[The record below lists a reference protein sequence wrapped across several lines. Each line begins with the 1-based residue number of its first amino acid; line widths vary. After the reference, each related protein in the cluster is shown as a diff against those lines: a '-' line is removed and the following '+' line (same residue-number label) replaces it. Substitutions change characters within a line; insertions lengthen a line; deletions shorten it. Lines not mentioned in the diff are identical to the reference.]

1 MGSARRHRTVRSVR
15 RSRRKGP
22 HPALQARCAWASPA
36 LAGEGVRSR
45 RSLGG
50 EGLLLP
56 FPLLFLIIFFYAPIA
71 NLLREGLT
79 KDGAFSLEFVRKILA
94 DDYFQHVIL
103 FTLWQALL
111 STLASIILGLPLA
124 YILTRYDFPLKRA
137 VRALTIVPFV
147 LPAITVA
154 LGFALLFGRNGYLNQ
169 FLMKLFGLS
178 EPPLPIMYSLTGIVL
193 AHAFYNAPII
203 TRTVHAAW
211 ERLDPRYEES
221 ARTLG
226 ASRFYV
232 FKDITLPMI
241 LPGLLSGAALVFIF
255 CFLSFP
261 IVLSVG
267 GGRFSTIEVEIYTR
281 VVTRLDPEFINYK
294 LGAALALIGLMLSL
308 GMTYL
313 YLRLQGSFARQAEHV
328 RPRST
333 IPLFVGVRDLLRP
346 AKILLWLYVL
356 VSVLLFVG
364 PVLAIVIDSFWE
376 DTPGGGRWTLRWY
389 SYIFTPDYE
398 ALLGDSPLQAIL
410 NSLGFGLGATM
421 IAVPLGLIFAYMI
434 ARLRWA
440 GRRLFDTLLM
450 APLATSS
457 IVLAFALLRAFNA
470 PPFKLAGTATAV
482 IIAHAV
488 IIFPFVV
495 RALVPVLENLDMKI
509 VEMARSLGASRWRA
523 LREIELPLV
532 AGGLIAGAVF
542 AFALSLGEMSATL
555 MLARPGL
562 NTMPVAVYRFLS
574 QHSLGAPSAMSTVM
588 IAVSALAF
596 ILLERW
602 GERIFKHF

>member
-1 MGSARRHRTVRSVR
+1 MPPSL
-15 RSRRKGP
+15 KG
-22 HPALQARCAWASPA
+22 RGDSPPS
-36 LAGEGVRSR
+36 LGEGVGERSGAWR
-45 RSLGG
+45 L
-50 EGLLLP
+50 GLLLLP
-56 FPLLFLIIFFYAPIA
+56 ILFLILFFYAPLA

-79 KDGAFSLEFVRKILA
+79 KDGTFSLEFVQKILT
-94 DDYFQHVIL
+94 DEYFQHVIL
-103 FTLWQALL
+103 FTFWQALL
-111 STLASIILGLPLA
+111 STLASIALGLPLA

-137 VRALTIVPFV
+137 VRSLTIVPFV

-169 FLMKLFGLS
+169 FLMNLFGLR
-178 EPPLPIMYSLTGIVL
+178 EPPLPIMYSLAGIVL

-221 ARTLG
+221 ARALG

-232 FKDITLPMI
+232 FKDVTLPMI

-281 VVTRLDPEFINYK
+281 VVTMLDPQLTNYK
-294 LGAALALIGLMLSL
+294 IGAALALIGLTLSL
-308 GMTYL
+308 TMTYI
-313 YLRLQGSFARQAEHV
+313 YLRVQGGFARQLEQL
-328 RPRST
+328 RPRPPV
-333 IPLFVGVRDLLRP
+333 PLFAGVRDFLRP
-346 AKILLWLYVL
+346 TKLLLWVYVL
-356 VSVLLFVG
+356 VSLLIFVG
-364 PVLAIVIDSFWE
+364 PVLAILADSLWE
-376 DTPGGGRWTLRWY
+376 ETVFGGHWTLRWY
-389 SYIFTPDYE
+389 AYIFTPQYE
-398 ALLGDSPLQAIL
+398 AFLGDSPLRAIL
-410 NSLGFGLGATM
+410 NSIGFGVGAM
-421 IAVPLGLIFAYMI
+421 LIALPMGLIFAYVI
-434 ARLRWA
+434 ARLRWG
-440 GRRLFDTLLM
+440 GRRIFDTLLM

-470 PPFKLAGTATAV
+470 PPFRLMGTPYAV
-482 IIAHAV
+482 IIAHSV

-495 RALVPVLENLDMKI
+495 RALVPVLENLDVKLI
-509 VEMARSLGASRWRA
+509 EGAQSLGASRLRA

-532 AGGLIAGAVF
+532 ATGLLAGAVF

-574 QHSLGAPSAMSTVM
+574 QHSLGAPSAMSVVM

-602 GERIFKHF
+602 GERALQRF

>member
-1 MGSARRHRTVRSVR
+1 MRR
-15 RSRRKGP
+15 
-22 HPALQARCAWASPA
+22 W
-36 LAGEGVRSR
+36 
-45 RSLGG
+45 GG
-50 EGLLLP
+50 EQLLLALP
-56 FPLLFLIIFFYAPIA
+56 VLFLVVFFYGPIA

-79 KDGAFSLEFVRKILA
+79 KDGAFSLEFLWTVLT
-94 DDYFQHVIL
+94 DDYFRYVIL

-111 STLASIILGLPLA
+111 STLASIALGLPLA
-124 YILTRYDFPLKRA
+124 FILTHYDFPLKRI

-169 FLMKLFGLS
+169 LLMHLFGLS

-221 ARTLG
+221 ARALG
-226 ASRFYV
+226 ASRFFV

-281 VVTRLDPEFINYK
+281 VVTRLDPQFVNYK
-294 LGAALALIGLMLSL
+294 IGAALALVGLVISL
-308 GMTYL
+308 AVTYL
-313 YLRLQGSFARQAEHV
+313 YLRLQGGLARQTEQL
-328 RPRST
+328 RPRPT
-333 IPLFVGVRDLLRP
+333 APLFAGVRDLLRP
-346 AKILLWLYVL
+346 TKLLVWLYVL
-356 VSVLLFVG
+356 ISVILFVG
-364 PVLAIVIDSFWE
+364 PVAAIVVDSLRE
-376 DTPGGGRWTLRWY
+376 ETAEGARWTLRWY
-389 SYIFTPDYE
+389 SYIFTPNYE
-398 ALLGDSPLQAIL
+398 ALVGDSPLRAIV
-410 NSLGFGLGATM
+410 NSLIFGLGATA
-421 IAVPLGLIFAYMI
+421 IAVPLGLIFAYVI
-434 ARLRWA
+434 ARLHWA

-470 PPFKLAGTATAV
+470 PPLRLVGTATAV

-488 IIFPFVV
+488 IIFPFIV
-495 RALVPVLENLDMKI
+495 RALVPILESLD
-509 VEMARSLGASRWRA
+509 VRLTEMARSLGAGRFRV
-523 LREIELPLV
+523 LRDIELPLV
-532 AGGLIAGAVF
+532 ATGLIAGAVL

-562 NTMPVAVYRFLS
+562 STMPVAVYRFLS
-574 QHSLGAPSAMSTVM
+574 QHSLGAPSAMSVVM
-588 IAVSALAF
+588 IAVSAIAF

-602 GERIFKHF
+602 GERALRF

>member
-1 MGSARRHRTVRSVR
+1 VNMRR
-15 RSRRKGP
+15 
-22 HPALQARCAWASPA
+22 W
-36 LAGEGVRSR
+36 
-45 RSLGG
+45 GG
-50 EGLLLP
+50 EQLLLALP
-56 FPLLFLIIFFYAPIA
+56 VLFLVVFFYGPIA

-79 KDGAFSLEFVRKILA
+79 KDGAFSLEFLWTVLA
-94 DDYFQHVIL
+94 DDYFRHVIL

-111 STLASIILGLPLA
+111 STLASIALGLPLA
-124 YILTRYDFPLKRA
+124 FILTHYDFPLKRV

-169 FLMKLFGLS
+169 LLMNLFGLS

-221 ARTLG
+221 ARALG
-226 ASRFYV
+226 ASRFFV

-281 VVTRLDPEFINYK
+281 VVTRLDPQFVNYK
-294 LGAALALIGLMLSL
+294 IGAALALVGLVLSL
-308 GMTYL
+308 AVTYL
-313 YLRLQGSFARQAEHV
+313 YLRLQGSLARQTEQL
-328 RPRST
+328 RPRPT
-333 IPLFVGVRDLLRP
+333 APLFAGVRDLLRP
-346 AKILLWLYVL
+346 AKLLVWLYVL
-356 VSVLLFVG
+356 ISVILFVG
-364 PVLAIVIDSFWE
+364 PVAAIVVDSLRE
-376 DTPGGGRWTLRWY
+376 ETAEEARWTLRWY
-389 SYIFTPDYE
+389 SYIFTPNYE
-398 ALLGDSPLQAIL
+398 ALVGDSPLRAIV
-410 NSLGFGLGATM
+410 NSLIFGLGATA
-421 IAVPLGLIFAYMI
+421 IAVPLGLIFAYVI
-434 ARLRWA
+434 ARLHWA

-470 PPFKLAGTATAV
+470 PPLRLVGTATAV

-488 IIFPFVV
+488 IIFPFIV
-495 RALVPVLENLDMKI
+495 RALVPILESLD
-509 VEMARSLGASRWRA
+509 VRLTEMARSLGAGRFRV
-523 LREIELPLV
+523 LRDIELPLV
-532 AGGLIAGAVF
+532 ATGLIAGAVF

-562 NTMPVAVYRFLS
+562 STMPVAVYRFLS
-574 QHSLGAPSAMSTVM
+574 QHSLGAPSAMSVVM
-588 IAVSALAF
+588 IAVSAIAF

-602 GERIFKHF
+602 GERALRF

>member
-1 MGSARRHRTVRSVR
+1 VNMRR
-15 RSRRKGP
+15 
-22 HPALQARCAWASPA
+22 W
-36 LAGEGVRSR
+36 
-45 RSLGG
+45 GG
-50 EGLLLP
+50 EQLLLALP
-56 FPLLFLIIFFYAPIA
+56 VLFLVVFFYGPIA

-79 KDGAFSLEFVRKILA
+79 KDGAFSLEFLWTVLT
-94 DDYFQHVIL
+94 DDYFRYVIL

-111 STLASIILGLPLA
+111 STLASIALGLPLA
-124 YILTRYDFPLKRA
+124 FILTHYDFPLKRV

-169 FLMKLFGLS
+169 LLMHLFGLS

-221 ARTLG
+221 ARALG
-226 ASRFYV
+226 ASRFFV

-281 VVTRLDPEFINYK
+281 VVTRLDPQFVNYK
-294 LGAALALIGLMLSL
+294 IGAALALVGLVLSL
-308 GMTYL
+308 AVTYL
-313 YLRLQGSFARQAEHV
+313 YLRLQGSLARQTEQL
-328 RPRST
+328 RPRPT
-333 IPLFVGVRDLLRP
+333 APLFAGVRDLLRP
-346 AKILLWLYVL
+346 TKLLVWLYVL
-356 VSVLLFVG
+356 ISVILFVG
-364 PVLAIVIDSFWE
+364 PVAAIVVDSLRE
-376 DTPGGGRWTLRWY
+376 ETAEGARWTLRWY
-389 SYIFTPDYE
+389 SYIFTPNYE
-398 ALLGDSPLQAIL
+398 ALVGDSPLRAIV
-410 NSLGFGLGATM
+410 NSLIFGLGATA
-421 IAVPLGLIFAYMI
+421 IAVPLGLIFAYVI
-434 ARLRWA
+434 ARLHWA

-470 PPFKLAGTATAV
+470 PPLRLVGSSTAV

-488 IIFPFVV
+488 IILPFIV
-495 RALVPVLENLDMKI
+495 RALVPILESLD
-509 VEMARSLGASRWRA
+509 VRLTEMARSLGAGRFRA
-523 LREIELPLV
+523 LRDIELPLV
-532 AGGLIAGAVF
+532 ATGLIAGAVF

-562 NTMPVAVYRFLS
+562 STMPVAVYRFLS
-574 QHSLGAPSAMSTVM
+574 QHSLGAPSAMSVVM
-588 IAVSALAF
+588 IAVSAIAF

-602 GERIFKHF
+602 GERALRF

>member
-1 MGSARRHRTVRSVR
+1 MRR
-15 RSRRKGP
+15 
-22 HPALQARCAWASPA
+22 W
-36 LAGEGVRSR
+36 
-45 RSLGG
+45 GG
-50 EGLLLP
+50 EQLLLALP
-56 FPLLFLIIFFYAPIA
+56 VLFLVVFFYGPIA

-79 KDGAFSLEFVRKILA
+79 KDGAFSLEFLWAVLT
-94 DDYFQHVIL
+94 DDYFRYVIL

-111 STLASIILGLPLA
+111 STLASIALGLPLA
-124 YILTRYDFPLKRA
+124 FILTHYDFPLKRVA
-137 VRALTIVPFV
+137 RALTIVPFV

-169 FLMKLFGLS
+169 FLMNLFGLS

-221 ARTLG
+221 ARALG
-226 ASRFYV
+226 ASRFFV

-281 VVTRLDPEFINYK
+281 VVTRLDPQFVNYK
-294 LGAALALIGLMLSL
+294 IGAALALVGLVLSL
-308 GMTYL
+308 AVTYL
-313 YLRLQGSFARQAEHV
+313 YLRLQGGLARQTEQL
-328 RPRST
+328 RPRPT
-333 IPLFVGVRDLLRP
+333 APLLAGVRDLLRP
-346 AKILLWLYVL
+346 TKLLVWLYVL
-356 VSVLLFVG
+356 VSVILFVG
-364 PVLAIVIDSFWE
+364 PVAAIVVDSLRE
-376 DTPGGGRWTLRWY
+376 ETAEGARWTLRWY
-389 SYIFTPDYE
+389 SYIFTPNYE
-398 ALLGDSPLQAIL
+398 ALVGDSPLRAIV
-410 NSLGFGLGATM
+410 NSLIFGLGATA
-421 IAVPLGLIFAYMI
+421 IAVPLGLIFAYVI
-434 ARLRWA
+434 ARLRLDRSSC
-440 GRRLFDTLLM
+440 RRRRQGVQSRRSLVDTLLM

-470 PPFKLAGTATAV
+470 PPLRLVGSSTAV

-488 IIFPFVV
+488 IIFPFIV
-495 RALVPVLENLDMKI
+495 RALVPILESLD
-509 VEMARSLGASRWRA
+509 VRLTEMARSLGASRWRV
-523 LREIELPLV
+523 LRDIELPLV
-532 AGGLIAGAVF
+532 ATGLIAGAVF

-562 NTMPVAVYRFLS
+562 STMPVAVYRFLS
-574 QHSLGAPSAMSTVM
+574 QHSLGAPSAMSVVM
-588 IAVSALAF
+588 IAVSAIAF

-602 GERIFKHF
+602 GERALRF

>member
-1 MGSARRHRTVRSVR
+1 VNMRR
-15 RSRRKGP
+15 
-22 HPALQARCAWASPA
+22 W
-36 LAGEGVRSR
+36 
-45 RSLGG
+45 GG
-50 EGLLLP
+50 EQLLLALP
-56 FPLLFLIIFFYAPIA
+56 VLFLVVFFYGPIA

-79 KDGAFSLEFVRKILA
+79 KDGAFSLEFLWAVLT
-94 DDYFQHVIL
+94 DDYFRHVIL

-111 STLASIILGLPLA
+111 STLASIALGLPLA
-124 YILTRYDFPLKRA
+124 FILTHYDFPLKRI

-154 LGFALLFGRNGYLNQ
+154 LGFVLLFGRNGYLNQ
-169 FLMKLFGLS
+169 FLMHLFGLS

-221 ARTLG
+221 ARALG
-226 ASRFYV
+226 ASRFFV

-281 VVTRLDPEFINYK
+281 VVTRLDPQFVNYK
-294 LGAALALIGLMLSL
+294 IGAALALVGLVLSL
-308 GMTYL
+308 AVTYL
-313 YLRLQGSFARQAEHV
+313 YLRLQGSLARQTEQL
-328 RPRST
+328 RPRPT
-333 IPLFVGVRDLLRP
+333 APLFAGVRDLLRP
-346 AKILLWLYVL
+346 TKLLVWLYVL
-356 VSVLLFVG
+356 VSVILFVG
-364 PVLAIVIDSFWE
+364 PVAAIVVDSLRE
-376 DTPGGGRWTLRWY
+376 ETAEGARWTLRWY
-389 SYIFTPDYE
+389 SYIFTPNYE
-398 ALLGDSPLQAIL
+398 ALVGDSPLRAIV
-410 NSLGFGLGATM
+410 NSLIFGLGATA
-421 IAVPLGLIFAYMI
+421 IAVPLGLIFAYVI
-434 ARLRWA
+434 ARLHWA

-470 PPFKLAGTATAV
+470 PPLRLVGTATAV

-488 IIFPFVV
+488 IIFPFIV
-495 RALVPVLENLDMKI
+495 RALVPILESLD
-509 VEMARSLGASRWRA
+509 VRLTEMARSLGAGRFRV
-523 LREIELPLV
+523 LRDIELPLV
-532 AGGLIAGAVF
+532 ATGLIAGAVL

-562 NTMPVAVYRFLS
+562 STMPVAVYRFLS
-574 QHSLGAPSAMSTVM
+574 QHSLGAPSAMSVVM
-588 IAVSALAF
+588 IAVSAIAF

-602 GERIFKHF
+602 GERALRF

>member
-1 MGSARRHRTVRSVR
+1 MSAR
-15 RSRRKGP
+15 K
-22 HPALQARCAWASPA
+22 W
-36 LAGEGVRSR
+36 
-45 RSLGG
+45 GG
-50 EGLLLP
+50 EQILLIL
-56 FPLLFLIIFFYAPIA
+56 PLLFLIVFFYGPVA

-79 KDGAFSLEFVRKILA
+79 KDGVFSLDFVTQILT
-94 DDYFQHVIL
+94 DSYFQHVIL

-111 STLASIILGLPLA
+111 STLASIVLGLPLA
-124 YILTRYDFPLKRA
+124 YILAHYEFPLKR
-137 VRALTIVPFV
+137 VIRALTIVPFV

-169 FLMKLFGLS
+169 LLMSLLGLS

-221 ARTLG
+221 ARALG

-281 VVTRLDPEFINYK
+281 VVTRLDPQFVNYK
-294 LGAALALIGLMLSL
+294 IGAALALIGLVLSL
-308 GMTYL
+308 AMTYI
-313 YLRLQGSFARQAEHV
+313 YLRVQGSFAKQAEHV
-328 RPRST
+328 RPRPT
-333 IPLFVGVRDLLRP
+333 IPLFAGARDLLRP
-346 AKILLWLYVL
+346 TKVLLWLYVL
-356 VSVLLFVG
+356 ISLVLFAG
-364 PVLAIVIDSFWE
+364 PMLAIVIDSLWE
-376 DTPGGGRWTLRWY
+376 DTPAGGHWTLRWY

-398 ALLGDSPLQAIL
+398 ALLGDSPLRAIV
-410 NSLGFGLGATM
+410 NSISFGLGATA
-421 IAVPLGLIFAYMI
+421 IAVPLGLIFAYVI
-434 ARLRWA
+434 ARLRWV

-457 IVLAFALLRAFNA
+457 IVLAFALLRAFSA
-470 PPFKLAGTATAV
+470 PPLKLVGTATAV

-488 IIFPFVV
+488 IIFPFIV
-495 RALVPVLENLDMKI
+495 RALVPVLENLDIKI

-532 AGGLIAGAVF
+532 ATGLVAGAVF

-602 GERIFKHF
+602 GERALKNF

>member
-1 MGSARRHRTVRSVR
+1 MRR
-15 RSRRKGP
+15 
-22 HPALQARCAWASPA
+22 W
-36 LAGEGVRSR
+36 
-45 RSLGG
+45 GG
-50 EGLLLP
+50 EQLLLALP
-56 FPLLFLIIFFYAPIA
+56 VLFLVVFFYGPIA

-79 KDGAFSLEFVRKILA
+79 KDGAFSLEFLWAVLT
-94 DDYFQHVIL
+94 DDYFRHVIL

-111 STLASIILGLPLA
+111 STLASIALGLPLA
-124 YILTRYDFPLKRA
+124 FILTHYDFPLKRV

-169 FLMKLFGLS
+169 FLMNLFGLS

-221 ARTLG
+221 ARALG
-226 ASRFYV
+226 ASRFFV

-281 VVTRLDPEFINYK
+281 VVTRLDPQFVNYK
-294 LGAALALIGLMLSL
+294 IGAALALVGLVLSL
-308 GMTYL
+308 AVTYL
-313 YLRLQGSFARQAEHV
+313 YLRLQGGLARQTEQL
-328 RPRST
+328 RPRPT
-333 IPLFVGVRDLLRP
+333 APLFAGVRDLLRP
-346 AKILLWLYVL
+346 TKLLVWLYVL
-356 VSVLLFVG
+356 ISVILFVG
-364 PVLAIVIDSFWE
+364 PVAAIVVDSLRE
-376 DTPGGGRWTLRWY
+376 ETAEGARWTLRWY
-389 SYIFTPDYE
+389 SYIFTPNYE
-398 ALLGDSPLQAIL
+398 ALVGDSPLRAIV
-410 NSLGFGLGATM
+410 NSLIFGLGATA
-421 IAVPLGLIFAYMI
+421 IAVPLGLIFAYVI
-434 ARLRWA
+434 ARLHWA

-470 PPFKLAGTATAV
+470 PPLRLVGTATAV

-488 IIFPFVV
+488 IIFPFIV
-495 RALVPVLENLDMKI
+495 RALVPILESLD
-509 VEMARSLGASRWRA
+509 VRLTEMARSLGAGRFRA
-523 LREIELPLV
+523 LRDIELPLV
-532 AGGLIAGAVF
+532 ATGLIAGAVF

-562 NTMPVAVYRFLS
+562 STMPVAVYRFLS
-574 QHSLGAPSAMSTVM
+574 QHSLGAPSAMSVVM
-588 IAVSALAF
+588 IAVSAIAF

-602 GERIFKHF
+602 GERALRF

>member
-1 MGSARRHRTVRSVR
+1 MRPFGRAFTLTPR
-15 RSRRKGP
+15 P
-22 HPALQARCAWASPA
+22 SP
-36 LAGEGVRSR
+36 LRGRGV
-45 RSLGG
+45 GG
-50 EGLLLP
+50 EGLLLL
-56 FPLLFLIIFFYAPIA
+56 FPLLFLVIFFYAPLA
-71 NLLREGLT
+71 HLLREGLT
-79 KDGAFSLEFVRKILA
+79 KDGIFSLEFIRRILT

-103 FTLWQALL
+103 FTLWQAFL
-111 STLASIILGLPLA
+111 STLASIALGLPLA
-124 YILTRYDFPLKRA
+124 YILTHYDFPLKR
-137 VRALTIVPFV
+137 VIRALTIVPFV

-169 FLMKLFGLS
+169 FLMSLFGLS

-221 ARTLG
+221 ARALG

-232 FKDITLPMI
+232 FKDVTLPMI

-267 GGRFSTIEVEIYTR
+267 GGRFSTIEVEVYTR
-281 VVTRLDPEFINYK
+281 VVTRLDPQFLNYK
-294 LGAALALIGLMLSL
+294 IGAALALIGLVLSL
-308 GMTYL
+308 MMTYI
-313 YLRLQGSFARQAEHV
+313 YLRMQGSLARQAEHV
-328 RPRST
+328 RPRPT
-333 IPLFVGVRDLLRP
+333 VPLFAGVRDFLRP
-346 AKILLWLYVL
+346 TKLLLWLYMLFSLL
-356 VSVLLFVG
+356 VFVG
-364 PVLAIVIDSFWE
+364 PMLAIVADSLWE
-376 DTPGGGRWTLRWY
+376 DTPTGGRWTLRWY

-398 ALLGDSPLQAIL
+398 ALLGDSPLRAIL
-410 NSLGFGLGATM
+410 NSLSFGLGATA
-421 IAVPLGLIFAYMI
+421 IAVPLGLIFAYVI
-434 ARLRWA
+434 ARLRWG

-470 PPFKLAGTATAV
+470 PPFRLVGTATAV

-488 IIFPFVV
+488 IIFPFIV

-532 AGGLIAGAVF
+532 ATGLIAGAVF

-574 QHSLGAPSAMSTVM
+574 QHSLGAPSAMSVVM
-588 IAVSALAF
+588 IVVSALAF
-596 ILLERW
+596 VVLERL
-602 GERIFKHF
+602 GERALKL

>member
-1 MGSARRHRTVRSVR
+1 MGQARRHGTVSVR
-15 RSRRKGP
+15 PFGRRGP
-22 HPALQARCAWASPA
+22 HPAGTPLPWLTYGKGAR
-36 LAGEGVRSR
+36 
-45 RSLGG
+45 G
-50 EGLLLP
+50 EGLVLLL
-56 FPLLFLIIFFYAPIA
+56 PLLFLVIFFYAPVA

-79 KDGAFSLEFVRKILA
+79 QDGAFSLEFVKRILT
-94 DDYFQHVIL
+94 DDYFRHVIL

-111 STLASIILGLPLA
+111 STLASIALGLPVA
-124 YILTRYDFPLKRA
+124 YMLKHYDFPFKRA
-137 VRALTIVPFV
+137 IRSLTIVPFV

-169 FLMKLFGLS
+169 FLMGLFGLS

-221 ARTLG
+221 ARALG
-226 ASRFYV
+226 ASPFYV

-241 LPGLLSGAALVFIF
+241 LPGLLSGAALVFLF

-281 VVTRLDPEFINYK
+281 VVTRLDPQFLNYK
-294 LGAALALIGLMLSL
+294 IGAALALVSLVLSL
-308 GMTYL
+308 GIVYL
-313 YLRLQGSFARQAEHV
+313 YLRLQGSLTRQVEQL
-328 RPRST
+328 RPRPT
-333 IPLFVGVRDLLRP
+333 VPLFAGARDLLRP
-346 AKILLWLYVL
+346 TKLLLWLYVL
-356 VSVLLFVG
+356 FSLVVFVG
-364 PVLAIVIDSFWE
+364 PVLAIVADSLWE
-376 DTPGGGRWTLRWY
+376 DTPTGGRWTLRWY

-398 ALLGDSPLQAIL
+398 ALLGDSPVQAIL
-410 NSLGFGLGATM
+410 NSLSFGALATA
-421 IAVPLGLIFAYMI
+421 IAVPLGLIFAYII
-434 ARLRWA
+434 ARARW
-440 GRRLFDTLLM
+440 GRRRLVDTLLM

-470 PPFKLAGTATAV
+470 PPFRLVGTATAV
-482 IIAHAV
+482 IVAHAV
-488 IIFPFVV
+488 IIFPFIV
-495 RALVPVLENLDMKI
+495 RALVPVLENLDLKI

-523 LREIELPLV
+523 LREIELPVIATGLV
-532 AGGLIAGAVF
+532 AGAVF
-542 AFALSLGEMSATL
+542 AFALSLGEMSATV

-574 QHSLGAPSAMSTVM
+574 QHALGAPSAMSAVM
-588 IAVSALAF
+588 IVVAALAF
-596 ILLERW
+596 IVLERF
-602 GERIFKHF
+602 GEKALKL

>member
-1 MGSARRHRTVRSVR
+1 MRR
-15 RSRRKGP
+15 
-22 HPALQARCAWASPA
+22 W
-36 LAGEGVRSR
+36 
-45 RSLGG
+45 GG
-50 EGLLLP
+50 EQLLLALP
-56 FPLLFLIIFFYAPIA
+56 VLFLVVFFYGPIA

-79 KDGAFSLEFVRKILA
+79 KDGAFSLEFLWTVLT
-94 DDYFQHVIL
+94 DDYFRHVIL

-111 STLASIILGLPLA
+111 STLASIALGLPLA
-124 YILTRYDFPLKRA
+124 FILTHYDFPLKRV

-169 FLMKLFGLS
+169 LLMHLFGLS

-221 ARTLG
+221 ARALG
-226 ASRFYV
+226 ASRFFV

-281 VVTRLDPEFINYK
+281 VVTRLDPQFVNYK
-294 LGAALALIGLMLSL
+294 IGAALALVGLVLSL
-308 GMTYL
+308 AVTYL
-313 YLRLQGSFARQAEHV
+313 YLRLQGSLARQTEQL
-328 RPRST
+328 RPRPT
-333 IPLFVGVRDLLRP
+333 APLFAGVRDLLRP
-346 AKILLWLYVL
+346 TKLLVWLYVL
-356 VSVLLFVG
+356 ISVILFVG
-364 PVLAIVIDSFWE
+364 PVAAIVVDSLRE
-376 DTPGGGRWTLRWY
+376 ETAEGARWTLRWY
-389 SYIFTPDYE
+389 SYIFTPNYE
-398 ALLGDSPLQAIL
+398 ALVGDSPLRAIV
-410 NSLGFGLGATM
+410 NSLIFGLGATA
-421 IAVPLGLIFAYMI
+421 IAVPLGLIFAYVI
-434 ARLRWA
+434 ARLRQTSSGLYAFASHWLA
-440 GRRLFDTLLM
+440 KMKPTRSVRSLVDTLLM

-470 PPFKLAGTATAV
+470 PPLRLVGSSTAV

-488 IIFPFVV
+488 IIFPFIV
-495 RALVPVLENLDMKI
+495 RALVPILESLD
-509 VEMARSLGASRWRA
+509 VRLTEMARSLGASRWRV
-523 LREIELPLV
+523 LRDIELPLV
-532 AGGLIAGAVF
+532 ATGLIAGAVF

-562 NTMPVAVYRFLS
+562 STMPVAVYRFLS
-574 QHSLGAPSAMSTVM
+574 QHSLGAPSAMSVVM
-588 IAVSALAF
+588 IAVSAIAF

-602 GERIFKHF
+602 GERALRF

>member
-1 MGSARRHRTVRSVR
+1 LV
-15 RSRRKGP
+15 
-22 HPALQARCAWASPA
+22 
-36 LAGEGVRSR
+36 
-45 RSLGG
+45 
-50 EGLLLP
+50 
-56 FPLLFLIIFFYAPIA
+56 IFFYAPVA

-79 KDGAFSLEFVRKILA
+79 QDGAFSLEFVKRILT
-94 DDYFQHVIL
+94 DDYFRHVIL

-111 STLASIILGLPLA
+111 STLASIALGLPVA
-124 YILTRYDFPLKRA
+124 YMLTHYDFPFKRA
-137 VRALTIVPFV
+137 IRSLTIVPFV

-169 FLMKLFGLS
+169 FLMGLFGLS

-221 ARTLG
+221 ARALG

-241 LPGLLSGAALVFIF
+241 LPGLLSGAALVFLF

-281 VVTRLDPEFINYK
+281 VVTRLDPQFLNYK
-294 LGAALALIGLMLSL
+294 IGAALALVSLVLSL
-308 GMTYL
+308 GIVYL
-313 YLRLQGSFARQAEHV
+313 YLRLQGSLTRQVEQL
-328 RPRST
+328 RPRPT
-333 IPLFVGVRDLLRP
+333 VPLFAGARDLLRP
-346 AKILLWLYVL
+346 TKLLLWLYVL
-356 VSVLLFVG
+356 FSLVVFVG
-364 PVLAIVIDSFWE
+364 PVLAIVADSLWE
-376 DTPGGGRWTLRWY
+376 DTPTGGRWTLRWY

-398 ALLGDSPLQAIL
+398 ALLGDSPVQAIL
-410 NSLGFGLGATM
+410 NSLSFGALATA
-421 IAVPLGLIFAYMI
+421 IAVPLGLIFAYII
-434 ARLRWA
+434 ARARWG
-440 GRRLFDTLLM
+440 GRRLVDTLLM

-470 PPFKLAGTATAV
+470 PPFRLVGTATAV
-482 IIAHAV
+482 IVAHAV
-488 IIFPFVV
+488 IIFPFIV
-495 RALVPVLENLDMKI
+495 RALVPVLENLDLKI

-523 LREIELPLV
+523 LREIELPVVATGLV
-532 AGGLIAGAVF
+532 AGAVF
-542 AFALSLGEMSATL
+542 AFALSLGEMSATV

-574 QHSLGAPSAMSTVM
+574 QHALGAPSAMSAVM
-588 IAVSALAF
+588 IVVAALAF
-596 ILLERW
+596 IVLERF
-602 GERIFKHF
+602 GEKALKL

>member
-1 MGSARRHRTVRSVR
+1 MGFLG
-15 RSRRKGP
+15 RKGP
-22 HPALQARCAWASPA
+22 PLAYNSP
-36 LAGEGVRSR
+36 LPWPTHGRGVQGE
-45 RSLGG
+45 SLM
-50 EGLLLP
+50 LL
-56 FPLLFLIIFFYAPIA
+56 FPLLFLIVFFYAPLA

-79 KDGAFSLEFVRKILA
+79 QDGTFSLEFIGKILT
-94 DDYFQHVIL
+94 DDYFQYVIL
-103 FTLWQALL
+103 FTLWQAFL
-111 STLASIILGLPLA
+111 STLASIALGLPLA
-124 YILTRYDFPLKRA
+124 YILTHYEFPLKRV
-137 VRALTIVPFV
+137 VRSLTIVPFV

-169 FLMKLFGLS
+169 FLMHLLGLS
-178 EPPLPIMYSLTGIVL
+178 EPPLPIMYSLAGIVL

-221 ARTLG
+221 ARALG

-232 FKDITLPMI
+232 FKDVTLPMI

-281 VVTRLDPEFINYK
+281 VVTRLDPQFLNYK
-294 LGAALALIGLMLSL
+294 IGAALALIGLTLSL
-308 GMTYL
+308 GMTYI
-313 YLRLQGSFARQAEHV
+313 YLRLQGSFARQTEHL
-328 RPRST
+328 RPRPT
-333 IPLFVGVRDLLRP
+333 LPLFAGIRDFLRP
-346 AKILLWLYVL
+346 TKLLLWFYVL
-356 VSVLLFVG
+356 GSVLVFIG
-364 PVLAIVIDSFWE
+364 PMLAIIADSFWE
-376 DTPGGGRWTLRWY
+376 DTPTGGRWTLRWY
-389 SYIFTPDYE
+389 AYIFTPNYE
-398 ALLGDSPLQAIL
+398 ALLGDSPMQAIL
-410 NSLGFGLGATM
+410 NSISFGLGATA
-421 IAVPLGLIFAYMI
+421 IAVPLGLILAYVI

-457 IVLAFALLRAFNA
+457 IVVAFALLRAFNA
-470 PPFKLAGTATAV
+470 PPMRLVGTATAV
-482 IIAHAV
+482 ILAHAV

-495 RALVPVLENLDMKI
+495 RALVPILESLDQRL

-532 AGGLIAGAVF
+532 ATGLIAGAIF

-574 QHSLGAPSAMSTVM
+574 QHSLGAPSAMSVVM
-588 IAVSALAF
+588 IVVSTLAF
-596 ILLERW
+596 LVLERL
-602 GERIFKHF
+602 GEKALKL

>member
-1 MGSARRHRTVRSVR
+1 MRR
-15 RSRRKGP
+15 
-22 HPALQARCAWASPA
+22 W
-36 LAGEGVRSR
+36 
-45 RSLGG
+45 GG
-50 EGLLLP
+50 EQLLLALP
-56 FPLLFLIIFFYAPIA
+56 VLFLVVFFYGPIA

-79 KDGAFSLEFVRKILA
+79 KDGAFSLEFLWTVLT
-94 DDYFQHVIL
+94 DDYFRHVIL

-111 STLASIILGLPLA
+111 STLASIALGLPLA
-124 YILTRYDFPLKRA
+124 FILTHYDFPLKRV

-169 FLMKLFGLS
+169 LLMHLFGLS

-221 ARTLG
+221 ARALG
-226 ASRFYV
+226 ASRFFV

-281 VVTRLDPEFINYK
+281 VVTRLDPQFVNYK
-294 LGAALALIGLMLSL
+294 IGAALALVGLVLSL
-308 GMTYL
+308 AVTYL
-313 YLRLQGSFARQAEHV
+313 YLRLQGSLARQTEQL
-328 RPRST
+328 RPRPT
-333 IPLFVGVRDLLRP
+333 APLFAGVRDLLRP
-346 AKILLWLYVL
+346 TKLLVWLYVL
-356 VSVLLFVG
+356 VSVIIFVG
-364 PVLAIVIDSFWE
+364 PVAAIVVDSLRE
-376 DTPGGGRWTLRWY
+376 ETAEGARWTLRWY
-389 SYIFTPDYE
+389 SYIFTPNYE
-398 ALLGDSPLQAIL
+398 ALVGDSPLRAII
-410 NSLGFGLGATM
+410 NSLSFGLGATA
-421 IAVPLGLIFAYMI
+421 IAVPLGLIFAYVI
-434 ARLRWA
+434 ARLHWA
-440 GRRLFDTLLM
+440 GWRLFDTLLM

-470 PPFKLAGTATAV
+470 PPLRLAGTATAV

-488 IIFPFVV
+488 IIFPFIV
-495 RALVPVLENLDMKI
+495 RALVPILESLD
-509 VEMARSLGASRWRA
+509 VRLTEMARSLGAGRFRA
-523 LREIELPLV
+523 LRDIELPLV
-532 AGGLIAGAVF
+532 ATGLIAGAVF

-562 NTMPVAVYRFLS
+562 STMPVAVYRFLS
-574 QHSLGAPSAMSTVM
+574 QHSLGAPSAMSVVM
-588 IAVSALAF
+588 IAVSAIAF

-602 GERIFKHF
+602 GERALRF

>member
-1 MGSARRHRTVRSVR
+1 VNMRR
-15 RSRRKGP
+15 
-22 HPALQARCAWASPA
+22 W
-36 LAGEGVRSR
+36 
-45 RSLGG
+45 GG
-50 EGLLLP
+50 EQLLLALP
-56 FPLLFLIIFFYAPIA
+56 VLFLVVFFYGPIA

-79 KDGAFSLEFVRKILA
+79 KDGAFSLEFLWTVLT
-94 DDYFQHVIL
+94 DDYFRYVIL

-111 STLASIILGLPLA
+111 STLASIALGLLLA
-124 YILTRYDFPLKRA
+124 FILTHYDFPLKRVA
-137 VRALTIVPFV
+137 RALTIVPFV

-169 FLMKLFGLS
+169 LLMHLFGLS

-221 ARTLG
+221 ARALG
-226 ASRFYV
+226 ASRFFV

-281 VVTRLDPEFINYK
+281 VVTRLDPQFVNYK
-294 LGAALALIGLMLSL
+294 IGAALALVGLVLSL
-308 GMTYL
+308 AVTYL
-313 YLRLQGSFARQAEHV
+313 YLRLQGSLARQTEQL
-328 RPRST
+328 RPRPT
-333 IPLFVGVRDLLRP
+333 APLFAGVRDLLRP
-346 AKILLWLYVL
+346 TKLLVWLYVL
-356 VSVLLFVG
+356 ISVILFVG
-364 PVLAIVIDSFWE
+364 PVAAIVVDSLRE
-376 DTPGGGRWTLRWY
+376 ETVEGARWTLRWY
-389 SYIFTPDYE
+389 SYIFTPNYE
-398 ALLGDSPLQAIL
+398 ALVGDSPLRAIV
-410 NSLGFGLGATM
+410 NSLIFGLGATA
-421 IAVPLGLIFAYMI
+421 IAVPLGLIFAYVI
-434 ARLRWA
+434 ARLHWA

-470 PPFKLAGTATAV
+470 PPLRLVGTATAV

-488 IIFPFVV
+488 IIFPFIV
-495 RALVPVLENLDMKI
+495 RALVPILESLD
-509 VEMARSLGASRWRA
+509 VRLTEMARSLGASRWRV
-523 LREIELPLV
+523 LRDIELPLV
-532 AGGLIAGAVF
+532 ATGLIAGAVL

-562 NTMPVAVYRFLS
+562 STMPVAVYRFLS
-574 QHSLGAPSAMSTVM
+574 QHSLGAPSAMSVVM
-588 IAVSALAF
+588 IAVSAIAF

-602 GERIFKHF
+602 GERALRF

>member
-1 MGSARRHRTVRSVR
+1 MRR
-15 RSRRKGP
+15 
-22 HPALQARCAWASPA
+22 W
-36 LAGEGVRSR
+36 
-45 RSLGG
+45 GG
-50 EGLLLP
+50 EQLLLALP
-56 FPLLFLIIFFYAPIA
+56 VLFLVVFFYGPIA

-79 KDGAFSLEFVRKILA
+79 KDGAFSLEFLWAVLT
-94 DDYFQHVIL
+94 DDYFRHVIL

-111 STLASIILGLPLA
+111 STLASIALGLPLA
-124 YILTRYDFPLKRA
+124 FILTHYDFPLKRI

-169 FLMKLFGLS
+169 LLMHLFGLS

-221 ARTLG
+221 ARALG
-226 ASRFYV
+226 ASRFFV
-232 FKDITLPMI
+232 FKDITLHMI

-281 VVTRLDPEFINYK
+281 VVTRLDPQFVNYK
-294 LGAALALIGLMLSL
+294 IGAALALVGLVLSL
-308 GMTYL
+308 AVTYL
-313 YLRLQGSFARQAEHV
+313 YLRLQGGLARQTEQL
-328 RPRST
+328 RPRPT
-333 IPLFVGVRDLLRP
+333 APLFAGVRDLLRP
-346 AKILLWLYVL
+346 TKLLVWLYVL
-356 VSVLLFVG
+356 ISVILFVG
-364 PVLAIVIDSFWE
+364 PVAAIVVDSLRE
-376 DTPGGGRWTLRWY
+376 ETAEGARWTLRWY
-389 SYIFTPDYE
+389 SYIFTPNYE
-398 ALLGDSPLQAIL
+398 ALVGDSPLRAIV
-410 NSLGFGLGATM
+410 NSLIFGLGATA
-421 IAVPLGLIFAYMI
+421 IAVPLGLIFAYVI
-434 ARLRWA
+434 ARLHWA

-470 PPFKLAGTATAV
+470 PPLRLVGTATAV

-488 IIFPFVV
+488 IIFPFIV
-495 RALVPVLENLDMKI
+495 RALVPILESLD
-509 VEMARSLGASRWRA
+509 VRLTEMARSLGAGRFRV
-523 LREIELPLV
+523 LRDIELPLV
-532 AGGLIAGAVF
+532 ATGLIAGAVF

-562 NTMPVAVYRFLS
+562 STMPVAVYRFLS
-574 QHSLGAPSAMSTVM
+574 QHSLGAPSAMSVVM
-588 IAVSALAF
+588 IAVSAIAF

-602 GERIFKHF
+602 GERALRF

>member
-1 MGSARRHRTVRSVR
+1 MRR
-15 RSRRKGP
+15 
-22 HPALQARCAWASPA
+22 W
-36 LAGEGVRSR
+36 
-45 RSLGG
+45 GG
-50 EGLLLP
+50 EQLLLALP
-56 FPLLFLIIFFYAPIA
+56 VLFLVVFFYGPIA

-79 KDGAFSLEFVRKILA
+79 KDGAFSLEFLWAVLT
-94 DDYFQHVIL
+94 DDYFRHVIL

-111 STLASIILGLPLA
+111 STLASIALGLPLA
-124 YILTRYDFPLKRA
+124 FILTHYDFPLKRI

-169 FLMKLFGLS
+169 FLMHLFGLS

-221 ARTLG
+221 ARALG
-226 ASRFYV
+226 ASRFFV

-281 VVTRLDPEFINYK
+281 VVTRLDPQFVNYK
-294 LGAALALIGLMLSL
+294 IGAALALVGLVLSL
-308 GMTYL
+308 AVTYL
-313 YLRLQGSFARQAEHV
+313 YLRLQGSLARQTEQL
-328 RPRST
+328 RPRPT
-333 IPLFVGVRDLLRP
+333 APLFAGVRDLLRP
-346 AKILLWLYVL
+346 TKLLVWLYVL
-356 VSVLLFVG
+356 ISVILFVG
-364 PVLAIVIDSFWE
+364 PVAAIVVDSLRE
-376 DTPGGGRWTLRWY
+376 ETAEGARWTLRWY
-389 SYIFTPDYE
+389 SYIFTPNYE
-398 ALLGDSPLQAIL
+398 ALVGDSPLRAIV
-410 NSLGFGLGATM
+410 NSLIFGLGATA
-421 IAVPLGLIFAYMI
+421 IAVPLGLIFAYVI
-434 ARLRWA
+434 ARLRLDRSSC
-440 GRRLFDTLLM
+440 RRRRQGVQSRRSLVDTLLM

-470 PPFKLAGTATAV
+470 PPLRLVGSSTAV

-488 IIFPFVV
+488 IIFPFIV
-495 RALVPVLENLDMKI
+495 RALVPILESLD
-509 VEMARSLGASRWRA
+509 VRLTEMARSLGAGRFRA
-523 LREIELPLV
+523 LRDIELPLV
-532 AGGLIAGAVF
+532 ATGLIAGAVF

-562 NTMPVAVYRFLS
+562 STMPVAVYRFLS
-574 QHSLGAPSAMSTVM
+574 QHSLGAPSAMSVVM
-588 IAVSALAF
+588 IAVSAIAF

-602 GERIFKHF
+602 GERALRF

>member
-1 MGSARRHRTVRSVR
+1 VNMRR
-15 RSRRKGP
+15 
-22 HPALQARCAWASPA
+22 W
-36 LAGEGVRSR
+36 
-45 RSLGG
+45 GG
-50 EGLLLP
+50 EQLLLALP
-56 FPLLFLIIFFYAPIA
+56 VLFLVFFFYGPIA

-79 KDGAFSLEFVRKILA
+79 KDGAFSLEFLWTVLT
-94 DDYFQHVIL
+94 DDYFRHVIL

-111 STLASIILGLPLA
+111 STLASIALGLPLA
-124 YILTRYDFPLKRA
+124 FILTHYDFPLKRI

-169 FLMKLFGLS
+169 FLMHLFGLS

-221 ARTLG
+221 ARALG
-226 ASRFYV
+226 ASRFFV
-232 FKDITLPMI
+232 FKDITLPII

-281 VVTRLDPEFINYK
+281 VVTRLDPQFVNYK
-294 LGAALALIGLMLSL
+294 IGAALALVGLVLSL
-308 GMTYL
+308 AVTYL
-313 YLRLQGSFARQAEHV
+313 YLRLQGILARQTEQL
-328 RPRST
+328 RPRPT
-333 IPLFVGVRDLLRP
+333 APLLAEIRDLLRP
-346 AKILLWLYVL
+346 TKLLVWLYVL
-356 VSVLLFVG
+356 VSVILFVG
-364 PVLAIVIDSFWE
+364 PVAAIVVDSLRE
-376 DTPGGGRWTLRWY
+376 ETAEGARWTLRWY
-389 SYIFTPDYE
+389 SYIFTPNYE
-398 ALLGDSPLQAIL
+398 ALVGDSPLRAIV
-410 NSLGFGLGATM
+410 NSLIFGLGATA
-421 IAVPLGLIFAYMI
+421 IAVPLGLIFAYVI
-434 ARLRWA
+434 ARLHWA

-470 PPFKLAGTATAV
+470 PPLRLVGTATAV

-488 IIFPFVV
+488 IIFPFIV
-495 RALVPVLENLDMKI
+495 RALVPILESLD
-509 VEMARSLGASRWRA
+509 VRLTEMARTLGAGRFRA
-523 LREIELPLV
+523 LRDIELPLV
-532 AGGLIAGAVF
+532 ATGLIAGAVF

-562 NTMPVAVYRFLS
+562 STMPVAVYRFLS
-574 QHSLGAPSAMSTVM
+574 QHSLGAPSAMSVVM
-588 IAVSALAF
+588 IAVSAIAF

-602 GERIFKHF
+602 GERALRF

>member
-1 MGSARRHRTVRSVR
+1 MRR
-15 RSRRKGP
+15 
-22 HPALQARCAWASPA
+22 W
-36 LAGEGVRSR
+36 
-45 RSLGG
+45 GG
-50 EGLLLP
+50 EQLLLALP
-56 FPLLFLIIFFYAPIA
+56 VLFLVVFFYGPIA

-79 KDGAFSLEFVRKILA
+79 KDGAFSLEFLWAVLT
-94 DDYFQHVIL
+94 DDYFRHVIL

-111 STLASIILGLPLA
+111 STLASIALGLPLA
-124 YILTRYDFPLKRA
+124 FILTHYDFPLKRI

-169 FLMKLFGLS
+169 FLMNLFGLS

-221 ARTLG
+221 ARALG
-226 ASRFYV
+226 ASRFFV

-281 VVTRLDPEFINYK
+281 VVTRLDPQFVNYK
-294 LGAALALIGLMLSL
+294 IGAALALVGLVLSL
-308 GMTYL
+308 AVTYL
-313 YLRLQGSFARQAEHV
+313 YLRLQGSLARQTEQL
-328 RPRST
+328 RPRPT
-333 IPLFVGVRDLLRP
+333 APLFAGVRDLLRP
-346 AKILLWLYVL
+346 TKLLVWLYVL
-356 VSVLLFVG
+356 ISVILFVG
-364 PVLAIVIDSFWE
+364 PVAAIVVDSLRE
-376 DTPGGGRWTLRWY
+376 ETAEGARWTLRWY
-389 SYIFTPDYE
+389 SYIFTPNYE
-398 ALLGDSPLQAIL
+398 ALVGDSPLRAIV
-410 NSLGFGLGATM
+410 NSLIFGLGATA
-421 IAVPLGLIFAYMI
+421 IAVPLGLIFAYVI
-434 ARLRWA
+434 ARLHWA

-470 PPFKLAGTATAV
+470 PPLRLVGSSTAV

-488 IIFPFVV
+488 IIFPFIV
-495 RALVPVLENLDMKI
+495 RALVPILESLD
-509 VEMARSLGASRWRA
+509 VRLTEMARSLGAGRFRA
-523 LREIELPLV
+523 LRDIELPLV
-532 AGGLIAGAVF
+532 ATGLIAGAVF

-562 NTMPVAVYRFLS
+562 STMPVAVYRFLS
-574 QHSLGAPSAMSTVM
+574 QHSLGAPSAMSVVM
-588 IAVSALAF
+588 IAVSAIAF

-602 GERIFKHF
+602 GERALRF

>member
-1 MGSARRHRTVRSVR
+1 MRR
-15 RSRRKGP
+15 
-22 HPALQARCAWASPA
+22 W
-36 LAGEGVRSR
+36 
-45 RSLGG
+45 GG
-50 EGLLLP
+50 EQLLLALP
-56 FPLLFLIIFFYAPIA
+56 VLFLVVFFYGPIA

-79 KDGAFSLEFVRKILA
+79 KDGAFSLEFLWAVLT
-94 DDYFQHVIL
+94 DDYFRHVIL

-111 STLASIILGLPLA
+111 STLASIALGLPLA
-124 YILTRYDFPLKRA
+124 FILTHYDFPLKRI

-169 FLMKLFGLS
+169 FLMHLFGLS

-221 ARTLG
+221 ARALG
-226 ASRFYV
+226 ASRFFV

-281 VVTRLDPEFINYK
+281 VVTRLDPQFVNYK
-294 LGAALALIGLMLSL
+294 IGAALALVGLVLSL
-308 GMTYL
+308 AVTYL
-313 YLRLQGSFARQAEHV
+313 YLRLQGSLARQTEQL
-328 RPRST
+328 RPRPT
-333 IPLFVGVRDLLRP
+333 APLFAGVRDLLRP
-346 AKILLWLYVL
+346 TKLLVWLYVL
-356 VSVLLFVG
+356 ISVILFVG
-364 PVLAIVIDSFWE
+364 PVAAIVVDSLRE
-376 DTPGGGRWTLRWY
+376 ETAEGARWTLRWY
-389 SYIFTPDYE
+389 SYIFTPNYE
-398 ALLGDSPLQAIL
+398 ALVGDSPLRAIV
-410 NSLGFGLGATM
+410 NSLIFGLGATA
-421 IAVPLGLIFAYMI
+421 IAVPLGLIFAYVI
-434 ARLRWA
+434 ARLRLDRSSC
-440 GRRLFDTLLM
+440 RRRRQGVQSRRSLVDTLLM

-470 PPFKLAGTATAV
+470 PPLRLVGTATAV

-488 IIFPFVV
+488 IIFPFIV
-495 RALVPVLENLDMKI
+495 RALVPILESLD
-509 VEMARSLGASRWRA
+509 VRLTEMARSLGAGRFRA
-523 LREIELPLV
+523 LRDIELPLV
-532 AGGLIAGAVF
+532 ATGLIAGAVF

-562 NTMPVAVYRFLS
+562 STMPVAVYRFLS
-574 QHSLGAPSAMSTVM
+574 QHSLGAPSAMSVVM
-588 IAVSALAF
+588 IAVSAIAF

-602 GERIFKHF
+602 GERALRF

>member
-1 MGSARRHRTVRSVR
+1 MRR
-15 RSRRKGP
+15 G
-22 HPALQARCAWASPA
+22 
-36 LAGEGVRSR
+36 
-45 RSLGG
+45 GG
-50 EGLLLP
+50 EQLLLALP
-56 FPLLFLIIFFYAPIA
+56 VLFLVVFFYGPIA

-79 KDGAFSLEFVRKILA
+79 KDSAFSLEFLWTVLT
-94 DDYFQHVIL
+94 DDYFRYVIL

-111 STLASIILGLPLA
+111 STLASIALGLPLA
-124 YILTRYDFPLKRA
+124 FILTHYDFPLKRVA
-137 VRALTIVPFV
+137 RALTIVPFV

-169 FLMKLFGLS
+169 LLMHLFGLS

-211 ERLDPRYEES
+211 ERIDPRYEES
-221 ARTLG
+221 ARALG
-226 ASRFYV
+226 ASRFSV
-232 FKDITLPMI
+232 FKDITLPLI

-281 VVTRLDPEFINYK
+281 VVTRLDPQFVNYK
-294 LGAALALIGLMLSL
+294 IGAALALVGLVLSL
-308 GMTYL
+308 AVTYL
-313 YLRLQGSFARQAEHV
+313 YLRLQGGLARQTEQL
-328 RPRST
+328 RPRPT
-333 IPLFVGVRDLLRP
+333 APLFAGVRDLLRP
-346 AKILLWLYVL
+346 TKLLVWLYVL
-356 VSVLLFVG
+356 CSVILFVG
-364 PVLAIVIDSFWE
+364 PVVAIVVDSLRE
-376 DTPGGGRWTLRWY
+376 ETAEGARWTLRWY
-389 SYIFTPDYE
+389 SYIFTPNYE
-398 ALLGDSPLQAIL
+398 ALVGDSPLRAIV
-410 NSLGFGLGATM
+410 NSLIFGLGATA
-421 IAVPLGLIFAYMI
+421 IAVPLGLIFAYVI
-434 ARLRWA
+434 ARLHWA

-470 PPFKLAGTATAV
+470 PPLRLVGTATAV

-488 IIFPFVV
+488 IIFPFIV
-495 RALVPVLENLDMKI
+495 RALVPILESLD
-509 VEMARSLGASRWRA
+509 VRLTEMARSLGAGRFRV
-523 LREIELPLV
+523 LRDIELPLV
-532 AGGLIAGAVF
+532 ATGLIAGAVF

-562 NTMPVAVYRFLS
+562 STMPVAVYRFLS
-574 QHSLGAPSAMSTVM
+574 QHSLGAPSAMSVVM
-588 IAVSALAF
+588 IAVSAIAF

-602 GERIFKHF
+602 GERALRF

>member
-1 MGSARRHRTVRSVR
+1 VNMRR
-15 RSRRKGP
+15 
-22 HPALQARCAWASPA
+22 W
-36 LAGEGVRSR
+36 
-45 RSLGG
+45 GG
-50 EGLLLP
+50 EQLLLALP
-56 FPLLFLIIFFYAPIA
+56 VLFLVVFFYGPIA

-79 KDGAFSLEFVRKILA
+79 KDGAFSLEFLWAVLT
-94 DDYFQHVIL
+94 DDYFRHVIL

-111 STLASIILGLPLA
+111 STLASIALGLPLA
-124 YILTRYDFPLKRA
+124 FILTHYDFPLKRI

-169 FLMKLFGLS
+169 LLMNLFGLS

-221 ARTLG
+221 ARALG
-226 ASRFYV
+226 ASRFFV

-281 VVTRLDPEFINYK
+281 VVTRLDPQFVNYK
-294 LGAALALIGLMLSL
+294 IGAALALVGLVLSL
-308 GMTYL
+308 VVTYL
-313 YLRLQGSFARQAEHV
+313 YLRLQGSLARQTEQL
-328 RPRST
+328 RPRPT
-333 IPLFVGVRDLLRP
+333 APLFAGVRDLLRP
-346 AKILLWLYVL
+346 TKLLVWLYVL
-356 VSVLLFVG
+356 ISVILFVG
-364 PVLAIVIDSFWE
+364 PVAAIVVDSLRE
-376 DTPGGGRWTLRWY
+376 ETAEGARWTLRWY
-389 SYIFTPDYE
+389 SYIFTPNYE
-398 ALLGDSPLQAIL
+398 ALVGDSPLRAIV
-410 NSLGFGLGATM
+410 NSLIFGLGATA
-421 IAVPLGLIFAYMI
+421 IAVPLGLIFAYVI
-434 ARLRWA
+434 ARLRLDRSSC
-440 GRRLFDTLLM
+440 RRRRQGVQSRRSLVDTLLM

-470 PPFKLAGTATAV
+470 PPLRLVGTATAV

-488 IIFPFVV
+488 IIFPFIV
-495 RALVPVLENLDMKI
+495 RALVPILESLD
-509 VEMARSLGASRWRA
+509 VRLTEMARSLGASRFRA
-523 LREIELPLV
+523 LRDIELPLV
-532 AGGLIAGAVF
+532 ATGLIAGAVF

-562 NTMPVAVYRFLS
+562 STMPVAVYRFLS
-574 QHSLGAPSAMSTVM
+574 QHSLGAPSAMSVVM
-588 IAVSALAF
+588 IAVSAIAF

-602 GERIFKHF
+602 GERALRF

>member
-1 MGSARRHRTVRSVR
+1 VNMRR
-15 RSRRKGP
+15 
-22 HPALQARCAWASPA
+22 W
-36 LAGEGVRSR
+36 
-45 RSLGG
+45 GG
-50 EGLLLP
+50 EQLLLALP
-56 FPLLFLIIFFYAPIA
+56 VLFLVVFFYGPIA

-79 KDGAFSLEFVRKILA
+79 KDGAFSLEFLWAVLT
-94 DDYFQHVIL
+94 DDYFRHVIL

-111 STLASIILGLPLA
+111 STLASIALGLPLA
-124 YILTRYDFPLKRA
+124 FILTHYDFPLKRV

-154 LGFALLFGRNGYLNQ
+154 LGFVLLFGRNGYLNQ
-169 FLMKLFGLS
+169 FLMHLFGLS

-221 ARTLG
+221 ARALG
-226 ASRFYV
+226 ASRFFV

-281 VVTRLDPEFINYK
+281 VVTRLDPQFVNYK
-294 LGAALALIGLMLSL
+294 IGAALALVGLVLSL
-308 GMTYL
+308 AVTYL
-313 YLRLQGSFARQAEHV
+313 YLRLQGSLARQTEQL
-328 RPRST
+328 RPRPT
-333 IPLFVGVRDLLRP
+333 APLFAGVRDLLRP
-346 AKILLWLYVL
+346 TKLLVWLYVL
-356 VSVLLFVG
+356 VSVILFVG
-364 PVLAIVIDSFWE
+364 PVAAIVVDSLRE
-376 DTPGGGRWTLRWY
+376 ETAEGARWTLRWY
-389 SYIFTPDYE
+389 SYIFTPNYE
-398 ALLGDSPLQAIL
+398 ALVGDSPLRAIV
-410 NSLGFGLGATM
+410 NSLIFGLGATA
-421 IAVPLGLIFAYMI
+421 IAVPLGLIFAYVI
-434 ARLRWA
+434 ARLHWA

-470 PPFKLAGTATAV
+470 PPLRLVGTATAV

-488 IIFPFVV
+488 IIFPFIV
-495 RALVPVLENLDMKI
+495 RALVPILESLD
-509 VEMARSLGASRWRA
+509 VRLTEMARSLGAGRFRA
-523 LREIELPLV
+523 LRDIELPLV
-532 AGGLIAGAVF
+532 ATGLIAGAVL

-562 NTMPVAVYRFLS
+562 STMPVAVYRFLS
-574 QHSLGAPSAMSTVM
+574 QHSLGAPSAMSVVM
-588 IAVSALAF
+588 IAVSAIAF

-602 GERIFKHF
+602 GERALRF

>member
-1 MGSARRHRTVRSVR
+1 MRR
-15 RSRRKGP
+15 
-22 HPALQARCAWASPA
+22 W
-36 LAGEGVRSR
+36 
-45 RSLGG
+45 GG
-50 EGLLLP
+50 EQLLLALP
-56 FPLLFLIIFFYAPIA
+56 VLFLVVFFYGPIA

-79 KDGAFSLEFVRKILA
+79 KDGAFSLEFLWTVLT
-94 DDYFQHVIL
+94 DDYFRYVIL

-111 STLASIILGLPLA
+111 STLASIALGLPLA
-124 YILTRYDFPLKRA
+124 FILTHYDFPLKRVA
-137 VRALTIVPFV
+137 RALTIVPFV

-169 FLMKLFGLS
+169 LLMHLFGLS

-211 ERLDPRYEES
+211 ERIDPRYEES
-221 ARTLG
+221 ARALG
-226 ASRFYV
+226 ASRFSV
-232 FKDITLPMI
+232 FKDITLPLI

-281 VVTRLDPEFINYK
+281 VVTRLDPQFVNYK
-294 LGAALALIGLMLSL
+294 IGAALALVGLVLSL
-308 GMTYL
+308 AVTYL
-313 YLRLQGSFARQAEHV
+313 YLRLQGGLARQTEQL
-328 RPRST
+328 RPRPT
-333 IPLFVGVRDLLRP
+333 APLFAGVRDLLRP
-346 AKILLWLYVL
+346 TKLLVWLYVL
-356 VSVLLFVG
+356 CSVILFVG
-364 PVLAIVIDSFWE
+364 PVVAIVVDSLRE
-376 DTPGGGRWTLRWY
+376 ETAEGARWTLRWY
-389 SYIFTPDYE
+389 SYIFTPNYE
-398 ALLGDSPLQAIL
+398 ALVGDSPLRAIV
-410 NSLGFGLGATM
+410 NSLIFGLGATA
-421 IAVPLGLIFAYMI
+421 IAVPLGLIFAYVI
-434 ARLRWA
+434 ARLHWA

-470 PPFKLAGTATAV
+470 PPLRLVGTATAV

-488 IIFPFVV
+488 IIFPFIV
-495 RALVPVLENLDMKI
+495 RALVPILESLD
-509 VEMARSLGASRWRA
+509 VRLTEMARSLGAGRFRV
-523 LREIELPLV
+523 LRDIELPLV
-532 AGGLIAGAVF
+532 ATGLIAGAVF

-562 NTMPVAVYRFLS
+562 STMPVAVYRFLS
-574 QHSLGAPSAMSTVM
+574 QHSLGAPSAMSVVM
-588 IAVSALAF
+588 IAVSAIAF

-602 GERIFKHF
+602 GERALRF

>member
-1 MGSARRHRTVRSVR
+1 MLG
-15 RSRRKGP
+15 RKGP
-22 HPALQARCAWASPA
+22 HSQASPYA
-36 LAGEGVRSR
+36 FAPFQRAKIKITRSVLPWLTHGR
-45 RSLGG
+45 GARG
-50 EGLLLP
+50 EGLLFLLP
-56 FPLLFLIIFFYAPIA
+56 ALFLVIFFYAPIA

-79 KDGAFSLEFVRKILA
+79 QDGTFSPEFVRKILT

-103 FTLWQALL
+103 FTLWQAFL
-111 STLASIILGLPLA
+111 STLASIALGLPLA
-124 YILTRYDFPLKRA
+124 YILTHYDFPLKRA
-137 VRALTIVPFV
+137 IRSLTIVPFV

-169 FLMKLFGLS
+169 LVMSLFELG

-221 ARTLG
+221 ARALG
-226 ASRFYV
+226 ASRFHV
-232 FKDITLPMI
+232 FKDVTLPMI

-281 VVTRLDPEFINYK
+281 VVTRLDPQFINYK
-294 LGAALALIGLMLSL
+294 IGAALALIGLVLSL
-308 GMTYL
+308 TMTYI

-328 RPRST
+328 RPRPT
-333 IPLFVGVRDLLRP
+333 VPLFAGVGDFLHP
-346 AKILLWLYVL
+346 TKILLWLYVL
-356 VSVLLFVG
+356 CSVLIFVG
-364 PVLAIVIDSFWE
+364 PVLAIVADSLWE
-376 DTPGGGRWTLRWY
+376 DTPAGGHWTLRWY

-398 ALLGDSPLQAIL
+398 ALLGDSPVRAIL
-410 NSLGFGLGATM
+410 NSVSFGLGATA
-421 IAVPLGLIFAYMI
+421 IAVPLGLIFAYVI

-457 IVLAFALLRAFNA
+457 IVLAFALLRTFNA
-470 PPFKLAGTATAV
+470 PPFRLIGTPIAV

-488 IIFPFVV
+488 IIFPFIV
-495 RALVPVLENLDMKI
+495 RALVPVLENLDTRI

-532 AGGLIAGAVF
+532 TTGLIAGAVF

-602 GERIFKHF
+602 GERVLKHF

>member
-1 MGSARRHRTVRSVR
+1 M
-15 RSRRKGP
+15 
-22 HPALQARCAWASPA
+22 
-36 LAGEGVRSR
+36 
-45 RSLGG
+45 
-50 EGLLLP
+50 LLL
-56 FPLLFLIIFFYAPIA
+56 PLLFLVIFFYAPVA

-79 KDGAFSLEFVRKILA
+79 QDGAFSLEFMKRILT
-94 DDYFQHVIL
+94 DDYFRHVIL

-111 STLASIILGLPLA
+111 STLASIALGLPVA
-124 YILTRYDFPLKRA
+124 YMLTHYDFPFKRA
-137 VRALTIVPFV
+137 IRSLTIVPFV

-169 FLMKLFGLS
+169 FLMGLFGLS

-221 ARTLG
+221 ARALG

-241 LPGLLSGAALVFIF
+241 LPGLLSGAALVFLF

-281 VVTRLDPEFINYK
+281 VVTRLDPQFLNYK
-294 LGAALALIGLMLSL
+294 IGAALALVSLVLSL
-308 GMTYL
+308 GIVYL
-313 YLRLQGSFARQAEHV
+313 YLRLQGSLTRQVEQL
-328 RPRST
+328 RPRPT
-333 IPLFVGVRDLLRP
+333 VPLFAGARDLLRP
-346 AKILLWLYVL
+346 TKLLLWLYVL
-356 VSVLLFVG
+356 FSLVVFVG
-364 PVLAIVIDSFWE
+364 PVLAIVADSLWE
-376 DTPGGGRWTLRWY
+376 DTPTGGRWTLRWY

-398 ALLGDSPLQAIL
+398 ALLGDSPVQAIL
-410 NSLGFGLGATM
+410 NSLSFGALATA
-421 IAVPLGLIFAYMI
+421 IAVPLGLIFAYII
-434 ARLRWA
+434 ARARWG
-440 GRRLFDTLLM
+440 GRRLVDTLLM

-470 PPFKLAGTATAV
+470 PPFRLVGTATAV
-482 IIAHAV
+482 IVAHAV
-488 IIFPFVV
+488 IIFPFIV
-495 RALVPVLENLDMKI
+495 RALVPVLGNLDLKI

-523 LREIELPLV
+523 LREIELPVVATGLV
-532 AGGLIAGAVF
+532 AGAVF
-542 AFALSLGEMSATL
+542 AFALSLGEMSATV

-574 QHSLGAPSAMSTVM
+574 QHALGAPSAMSAVM
-588 IAVSALAF
+588 IVVAALAF
-596 ILLERW
+596 IVLERF
-602 GERIFKHF
+602 GEKALKL

>member
-1 MGSARRHRTVRSVR
+1 VNMRR
-15 RSRRKGP
+15 
-22 HPALQARCAWASPA
+22 W
-36 LAGEGVRSR
+36 
-45 RSLGG
+45 GG
-50 EGLLLP
+50 EQLLLALP
-56 FPLLFLIIFFYAPIA
+56 VLFLVVFFYGPIA

-79 KDGAFSLEFVRKILA
+79 KDGAFSLEFLWAVLA
-94 DDYFQHVIL
+94 DDYFRHVIL

-111 STLASIILGLPLA
+111 STLASIALGLPLA
-124 YILTRYDFPLKRA
+124 FILTHYDFPLKRI

-169 FLMKLFGLS
+169 LLMHLFGLS

-221 ARTLG
+221 ARALG
-226 ASRFYV
+226 ASRFFV

-281 VVTRLDPEFINYK
+281 VVTRLDPQFVNYK
-294 LGAALALIGLMLSL
+294 IGAALALVGLVLSL
-308 GMTYL
+308 AVTYL
-313 YLRLQGSFARQAEHV
+313 YLRLQGSLARQTEQL
-328 RPRST
+328 RPRPT
-333 IPLFVGVRDLLRP
+333 APLFAGVRDLLRP
-346 AKILLWLYVL
+346 AKLLVWLYVL
-356 VSVLLFVG
+356 ISVILFVG
-364 PVLAIVIDSFWE
+364 PVAAIVVDSLRE
-376 DTPGGGRWTLRWY
+376 ETAEGARWTLRWY
-389 SYIFTPDYE
+389 SYIFTPNYE
-398 ALLGDSPLQAIL
+398 ALVGDSPLRAIV
-410 NSLGFGLGATM
+410 NSLIFGLGATA
-421 IAVPLGLIFAYMI
+421 IAVPLGLIFAYVI
-434 ARLRWA
+434 ARLHWA

-470 PPFKLAGTATAV
+470 PPLRLVGTATAV

-488 IIFPFVV
+488 IIFPFIV
-495 RALVPVLENLDMKI
+495 RALVPILESLD
-509 VEMARSLGASRWRA
+509 VRLTEMARSLGAGRFRA
-523 LREIELPLV
+523 LRDIELPLV
-532 AGGLIAGAVF
+532 ATGLIAGAVF

-562 NTMPVAVYRFLS
+562 STMPVAVYRFLS
-574 QHSLGAPSAMSTVM
+574 QHSLGAPSAMSVVM
-588 IAVSALAF
+588 IAVSAIAF

-602 GERIFKHF
+602 GERALRF